1 MEWKLLKVEKIEGL
15 VTVVID
21 NPPINLITLD
31 LYRELS
37 QFVEKMI
44 DEKDV
49 SVILFKS
56 ANPDFFVA
64 HFDVS
69 AILQFP
75 REGELRPDPELNA
88 FHLMCERLRNMEKV
102 TIAQIEGRVGGG
114 GGELVASMDMRFGV
128 RNKTILNQMEVP
140 LGILPGGS
148 GTQRLPRIIGRGRAM
163 EVILGAEDIDS
174 VTLENWGFLNRLYQP
189 GEIDEKVA
197 SLARRISLYPNP
209 AVRLAKRSI
218 NNHEMPLNVGLQQ
231 ESYLF
236 QQLLRTEEAPRAMTR
251 FLSHGGQTREG
262 ELRVAEVSLAINESS
277 VAIDQEKGE

>member
-1 MEWKLLKVEKIEGL
+1 MEWKLLKVEKRESL
-15 VTVVID
+15 VTVVIN
-21 NPPINLITLD
+21 NPPINLITLA

-37 QFVEKMI
+37 QFVEKMSN
-44 DEKDV
+44 EKEV

-56 ANPDFFVA
+56 ANPDFFIS

-75 REGELRPDPELNA
+75 RDGEARPDPELNA

-174 VTLENWGFLNRLYQP
+174 VTLENWGFLNRVYQP
-189 GEIDEKVA
+189 GEIDEKVG

-218 NNHEMPLNVGLQQ
+218 NNYEMPLNVGLQQ
-231 ESYLF
+231 EAYLF
-236 QQLLRTEEAPRAMTR
+236 QQLLRTEEAPKAMTR
-251 FLSHGGQTREG
+251 FLSHGGKPEKVSS
-262 ELRVAEVSLAINESS
+262 ELASCHW
-277 VAIDQEKGE
+277 Q

>member
-1 MEWKLLKVEKIEGL
+1 MEWKLLKVEKREGL
-15 VTVVID
+15 VTVVIN

-37 QFVEKMI
+37 QFVEKMA
-44 DEKDV
+44 DEKGV

-56 ANPDFFVA
+56 ANPDFFIA

-69 AILQFP
+69 EILKFP
-75 REGELRPDPELNA
+75 LEGEVRPHPELNA

-128 RNKTILNQMEVP
+128 KNKTILNQMEVP

-148 GTQRLPRIIGRGRAM
+148 GTQRLPRIIGRGRAI

-174 VTLENWGFLNRLYQP
+174 VTLENWGFLNRLYEP
-189 GEIDEKVA
+189 DEIEEKVVT
-197 SLARRISLYPNP
+197 LARRISLYPNP

-218 NNHEMPLNVGLQQ
+218 NNHEMPLNMGLQQ
-231 ESYLF
+231 EAYLF
-236 QQLLRTEEAPRAMTR
+236 QQLLRTEEAPKAMTR
-251 FLSHGGQTREG
+251 FLLGGGQTKEG
-262 ELRVAEVSLAINESS
+262 ELRVAELSLEINESS
-277 VAIDQEKGE
+277 VAVDEEKGD